1 MASEAIGRPCWA
13 HIRAP
18 PKKGGRD
25 SDGEAVSI
33 TSHPGTRTGYWIGI
47 PPRMLQVYL
56 NVSGVG
62 AHTDRNKKTYTV
74 KSVPLTVTPT
84 ALGHV
89 DFTAGHGYYKLVC
102 VWCHQGASFRSG
114 HWISYVNTNEQWYEV
129 DKEAVTP
136 KRFEEIPFR
145 FAYACGE
152 QVWLHEITL
161 CVVRAASEDQL

>member
-1 MASEAIGRPCWA
+1 
-13 HIRAP
+13 
-18 PKKGGRD
+18 
-25 SDGEAVSI
+25 
-33 TSHPGTRTGYWIGI
+33 
-47 PPRMLQVYL
+47 VYL

-62 AHTDRNKKTYTV
+62 VHTDRNKKTYTV

-89 DFTAGHGYYKLVC
+89 DFTGLDYYQLVC

-114 HWISYVNTNEQWYEV
+114 HWISYVNKNEQWYEV
-129 DKEAVTP
+129 DKEVVTP

-152 QVWLHEITL
+152 QV
-161 CVVRAASEDQL
+161 